1 MKDLKFKKLVFKGD
15 SGVTCQYSYKGKKGV
30 PRNCTETIV
39 ADLFDETKTAI
50 LNLREFLFVA
60 CGFNTIDE
68 VRTAEAFVNKMGEKE
83 LPTLINK
90 ATKKLMQR
98 ITMRG
103 VTLSYDSD
111 GKVNGC
117 VLTAMVQN
125 SKGDAF
131 VSNTPFIH
139 LDRVGYYGF
148 EDRLTNALNELIA
161 LAGNFIKGDY
171 NVLETAEEDEVT
183 TVEDDANEADEEQEK
198 DPFDDKPSKLK
209 IVSKDIKKKTARKK
223 AA

>member
-30 PRNCTETIV
+30 PRNCTEQIV

-68 VRTAEAFVNKMGEKE
+68 IRTAEAFMNKMGEKE

-90 ATKKLMQR
+90 ATKKLLQR
-98 ITMRG
+98 ITMTG
-103 VTLSYDSD
+103 VTFSYDKDSQ
-111 GKVNGC
+111 VNGC
-117 VLTAMVQN
+117 VLTASVQN
-125 SKGDAF
+125 SKGDVFA
-131 VSNTPFIH
+131 SNTPFIH

-148 EDRLTNALNELIA
+148 EERLKEALDQLIG
-161 LAGNFIKGDY
+161 LAGNFLKGDY
-171 NVLETAEEDEVT
+171 NVIETEEEEEVT
-183 TVEDDANEADEEQEK
+183 TVDETGDDTEEPAV
-198 DPFDDKPSKLK
+198 DPFDDAP
-209 IVSKDIKKKTARKK
+209 KKRMVVVDKGPKK
-223 AA
+223 AKAKRAA